1 MFRPKAEL
9 LMILLRQVSNKIHIS
24 HPTCDAC
31 KNYSTK
37 NKENE
42 RICAEITVIWEGGKR
57 LGLYTLCILDCTL
70 GQILRTAIA
79 RQALS

>member
-24 HPTCDAC
+24 HPTCDVC

-37 NKENE
+37 TKKNR
-42 RICAEITVIWEGGKR
+42 RICAEIMVIWGGGGR
-57 LGLYTLCILDCTL
+57 DCDFILFAFLNVHWDRFYGL
-70 GQILRTAIA
+70 Q
-79 RQALS
+79 

>member
-24 HPTCDAC
+24 HPTCDVC

-37 NKENE
+37 TKKNR
-42 RICAEITVIWEGGKR
+42 RICAEITVI
-57 LGLYTLCILDCTL
+57 
-70 GQILRTAIA
+70 
-79 RQALS
+79 

>member
-37 NKENE
+37 TKK
-42 RICAEITVIWEGGKR
+42 TKGYV
-57 LGLYTLCILDCTL
+57 
-70 GQILRTAIA
+70 Q
-79 RQALS
+79 Q

>member
-37 NKENE
+37 TKKTKGYVQKWPSSGRGE
-42 RICAEITVIWEGGKR
+42 RDWDF
-57 LGLYTLCILDCTL
+57 ILFAFL
-70 GQILRTAIA
+70 
-79 RQALS
+79 